1 MATHY
6 SKEQLALF
14 MKYVNPVELSRACGL
29 NGRTVRRIKKGAG
42 DPKHMT
48 IVKLSDFFDSQ
59 LGEIHALT
67 EEVAVRE
74 VPRG

>member
-1 MATHY
+1 MAMHY

-14 MKYVNPVELSRACGL
+14 TKYVNPTELSRVCGL
-29 NGRTVRRIKKGAG
+29 SGQTVRRIKKGVG
-42 DPKHMT
+42 DPKQVTM
-48 IVKLSDFFDSQ
+48 VKLSDFFDNQ